1 MTLADYITFRLPNW
15 TDYARHQCKVQHL
28 EGWADDLI
36 NEIVIDL
43 LRKPAEKTAGM
54 LARETRKI
62 VNGRP
67 TTELDKFVLTMI
79 KTNARSHFASFRKN
93 TVGQKIIS
101 EYGPN
106 VEVATFCELSYQHDA
121 AEDSTYDEDRARKLD
136 RMHAE
141 NMVKLKVWGYSTEVI
156 DLYRRHF
163 IESTPPHTK
172 RQRMIINEIIN
183 HLTQK
188 ENDLT
193 KSNEDNDFELAD
205 YSERFEGTGTI

>member
-1 MTLADYITFRLPNW
+1 MTIADYITFRLPNW

-28 EGWADDLI
+28 EGWADDLV

-106 VEVATFCELSYQHDA
+106 VEVATFCELSYQHDEA
-121 AEDSTYDEDRARKLD
+121 DESTYNTDRCRKLD
-136 RMHAE
+136 SMHARNIRLMQKSGFRPE
-141 NMVKLKVWGYSTEVI
+141 AIE
-156 DLYRRHF
+156 LYVRHF
-163 IESTPPHTK
+163 MYGQKVPK
-172 RQRMIINEIIN
+172 RQTDELLTIQNFLIN
-183 HLTQK
+183 
-188 ENDLT
+188 ND
-193 KSNEDNDFELAD
+193 
-205 YSERFEGTGTI
+205 